1 MYVNS
6 CYNFW
11 GYKCDQER
19 RQKNLKYSYKDLKTE
34 IQYMRNVTTKVIPVI
49 TGASRTIS
57 ESFRKY
63 RSNIQGKH
71 DKTSRN

>member
-1 MYVNS
+1 MLIVVTISGDINVIS
-6 CYNFW
+6 
-11 GYKCDQER
+11 KEA
-19 RQKNLKYSYKDLKTE
+19 KKILKYSYKDLKTE